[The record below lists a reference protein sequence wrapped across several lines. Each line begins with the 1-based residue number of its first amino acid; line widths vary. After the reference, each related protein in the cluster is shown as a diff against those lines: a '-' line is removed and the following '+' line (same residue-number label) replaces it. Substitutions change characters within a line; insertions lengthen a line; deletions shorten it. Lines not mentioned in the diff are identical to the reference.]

1 MSVWRMLILVLV
13 LSEIS
18 YTIGATKIKENGE
31 INEIVQGL
39 PFHLI
44 CVLID

>member
-18 YTIGATKIKENGE
+18 YTIGATKIKEME
-31 INEIVQGL
+31 KLMKLYKDYLFI
-39 PFHLI
+39 
-44 CVLID
+44 